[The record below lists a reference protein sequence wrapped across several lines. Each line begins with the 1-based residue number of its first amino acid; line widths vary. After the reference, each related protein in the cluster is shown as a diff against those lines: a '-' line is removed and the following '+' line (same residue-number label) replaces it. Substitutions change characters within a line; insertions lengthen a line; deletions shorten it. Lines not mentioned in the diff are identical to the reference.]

1 MITNVFFPKSTQLA
15 CSLALLLS
23 TLSAAVDG
31 ECNYFIDLVCNSTD
45 FSTICELISL
55 SDATNE
61 AINEGNW
68 TIFVPTNAAF
78 EKLNSDLVD
87 NVLNCTTALDD
98 FLGFHSAANG
108 ELVKYADLECGGVV
122 EMANGDESRTVC
134 QDGKIF
140 QKGGLNAEDSMPE
153 IISADI
159 ETCEGVLHVVDK
171 VLLPQAEFLSVLDE
185 CESAFESQAV
195 EEHKSESCK
204 TIVDLICEKNEFMTF
219 CDLITDFDL
228 AEALSRGTWTVF
240 APTDDAF
247 DTMVE
252 HVDLTSDE
260 IVSVVRYHLH
270 DGSLLFF
277 EDLVCRDLIPMA
289 NGRRSR
295 TKCQEGIDFE
305 DSFVKYQRGPGQV
318 GDMLPEITTKNLGA
332 CNGVVHV
339 VNHVMIPRLD

>member
-1 MITNVFFPKSTQLA
+1 
-15 CSLALLLS
+15 
-23 TLSAAVDG
+23 
-31 ECNYFIDLVCNSTD
+31 
-45 FSTICELISL
+45 
-55 SDATNE
+55 
-61 AINEGNW
+61 
-68 TIFVPTNAAF
+68 
-78 EKLNSDLVD
+78 
-87 NVLNCTTALDD
+87 
-98 FLGFHSAANG
+98 
-108 ELVKYADLECGGVV
+108 
-122 EMANGDESRTVC
+122 
-134 QDGKIF
+134 
-140 QKGGLNAEDSMPE
+140 
-153 IISADI
+153 
-159 ETCEGVLHVVDK
+159 
-171 VLLPQAEFLSVLDE
+171 
-185 CESAFESQAV
+185 
-195 EEHKSESCK
+195 
-204 TIVDLICEKNEFMTF
+204 MTF